1 MNSLKHISN
10 RILVIH
16 IVAVILYKNTRSYYV
31 VQLQSILNRNLL
43 TMYKLVL
50 KKKSMENLIQ
60 SCCAEAEGRY
70 NRDSSII
77 IIIIIISI
85 QVMRYT

>member
-10 RILVIH
+10 RILLIH
-16 IVAVILYKNTRSYYV
+16 IVAVRLYKNTRSYYV

-50 KKKSMENLIQ
+50 KKKSMGNLIQ

-70 NRDSSII
+70 NRDS
-77 IIIIIISI
+77 
-85 QVMRYT
+85 